1 MQHATQN
8 TPRRESAM
16 SGTART
22 FAAEMLVVPSGLL
35 VAALL
40 SRRLSLEDY
49 GVFTL
54 AITFVTW
61 LEWSLSSLFA
71 RSTVMLVSEA
81 NASQTNTTNE
91 VAATVLRVSA
101 ATGIFAALVLAAC
114 AEWIANVLREPR
126 LVTPLRLLALD
137 IPLFCVSQA
146 YRNILIALGKFGAR
160 ATASAIRWIAR
171 ALLIAAFV
179 VAGLGVEGAI
189 WGAIGASICELAF
202 CRWKVPFAV
211 SRSSLPA
218 RDLWQMALPLL
229 CCALILRVFDKIDLF
244 MLSGMGATTDVA
256 ALYGAAQNLALAPGI
271 FTLAFAPMLLAAI
284 ARTQRAGDT
293 TRALS
298 QSRDALRAV
307 FLLTP
312 FAALV
317 SATSP
322 QIVVWLFGARFA
334 PAAPVLALLL
344 WAATALAL
352 ISVCNALLLA
362 FNKVAWALGLLL
374 PLVFLTPLAHTFVI
388 PIHGAI
394 GAASVTLVL
403 AAACALMNVFA
414 VRKLC
419 SVTIPTLTV
428 LRAAVVSAMIYA
440 SASFVSG
447 EGVWLVPQLLVF
459 TILIGALLLILGEW
473 QPHEKARLK
482 ALLHL
487 KRQSG

>member
-1 MQHATQN
+1 M
-8 TPRRESAM
+8 
-16 SGTART
+16 
-22 FAAEMLVVPSGLL
+22 
-35 VAALL
+35 
-40 SRRLSLEDY
+40 
-49 GVFTL
+49 
-54 AITFVTW
+54 
-61 LEWSLSSLFA
+61 
-71 RSTVMLVSEA
+71 
-81 NASQTNTTNE
+81 
-91 VAATVLRVSA
+91 
-101 ATGIFAALVLAAC
+101 
-114 AEWIANVLREPR
+114 
-126 LVTPLRLLALD
+126 
-137 IPLFCVSQA
+137 
-146 YRNILIALGKFGAR
+146 
-160 ATASAIRWIAR
+160 
-171 ALLIAAFV
+171 
-179 VAGLGVEGAI
+179 
-189 WGAIGASICELAF
+189 
-202 CRWKVPFAV
+202 
-211 SRSSLPA
+211 
-218 RDLWQMALPLL
+218 
-229 CCALILRVFDKIDLF
+229 
-244 MLSGMGATTDVA
+244 
-256 ALYGAAQNLALAPGI
+256 
-271 FTLAFAPMLLAAI
+271 
-284 ARTQRAGDT
+284 
-293 TRALS
+293 
-298 QSRDALRAV
+298 
-307 FLLTP
+307 
-312 FAALV
+312 

>member
-8 TPRRESAM
+8 TPRRESAIG
-16 SGTART
+16 GTART

-40 SRRLSLEDY
+40 SRRLSLDDY

-71 RSTVMLVSEA
+71 RSTVKLVSEA

-91 VAATVLRVSA
+91 VTATVLRVSI
-101 ATGIFAALVLAAC
+101 ATGIFAALVLSATADL
-114 AEWIANVLREPR
+114 IANVLREPR

-146 YRNILIALGKFGAR
+146 HRNILIALGQFKAR
-160 ATASAIRWIAR
+160 AAASAMRWITR
-171 ALLIAAFV
+171 GLFIAVLV

-189 WGAIGASICELAF
+189 LGAIGASICELAI
-202 CRWKVPFAV
+202 CRWNAPLPV
-211 SRSSLPA
+211 SRSVFPA
-218 RDLWQMALPLL
+218 RALWQMALPLL
-229 CCALILRVFDKIDLF
+229 CCALILRLFDKIDLF
-244 MLSGMGATTDVA
+244 MLSGMGATSSTA

-271 FTLAFAPMLLAAI
+271 FALAFAPTLLASV
-284 ARTQRAGDT
+284 ARAQREGDT

-334 PAAPVLALLL
+334 PAAPLLALLL

-403 AAACALMNVFA
+403 AVCCALTNVIG
-414 VRKLC
+414 VKILC
-419 SVTIPTLTV
+419 GVSMPISTL
-428 LRAAVVSAMIYA
+428 LRAAVVSILV
-440 SASFVSG
+440 FVSARLIDG
-447 EGVWLVPQLLVF
+447 SGVWLVSQLLVF